1 MNMFNR
7 YCWCFVTMCLFS
19 AHSEG
24 QMQTFGAIFSTA
36 EERRALDEMRNQLY
50 AQASG
55 ASMEERLS
63 VEQMQQLLTQSHQE
77 AGSEQVAPQPVAW
90 EGVLRL
96 DNGKNTLWINGQ
108 EVNESDLPVSHQ
120 LVFDNG
126 RATLIVRDE
135 RGEHHLRPGQVLDPT
150 GTVREVYE
158 LAVPLEVEA
167 EPSVEQLPGE
177 VTVPTSNEAME
188 SMIQQAQQILGR
200 PE

>member
-1 MNMFNR
+1 
-7 YCWCFVTMCLFS
+7 
-19 AHSEG
+19 
-24 QMQTFGAIFSTA
+24 
-36 EERRALDEMRNQLY
+36 
-50 AQASG
+50 
-55 ASMEERLS
+55 MEERLS

-96 DNGKNTLWINGQ
+96 GNGKNTLWINGQ

-177 VTVPTSNEAME
+177 VTVPTSNETME